1 MDHVYARKVS
11 SPSRIN
17 IKRSKAS
24 PNMPSRL
31 IINADDFGLTPG
43 INRAIAELHRARAL
57 TSATLM
63 ATGPAFTE
71 AVDISK
77 ANPTLGVGC
86 HVVLTDGV
94 PVSHPDA
101 IPTLLGADGK
111 TFRPSLLDFSQAV
124 LRNQVNPDITR
135 ETFAQVQKLQRAGI
149 DITHLDT
156 HKHSHLFPIVTRSL
170 LHVAERCNI
179 GAIRNP
185 FEPAWTVALGHGSR
199 LRRLEIRT
207 LGRAFRRRFDSQLRS
222 ASPDVATTDGTTA
235 VSATGGLTIATL
247 SQILYALPTS
257 GTWELVVH
265 PGYNDEALAKITTRL
280 RATRDIERE
289 ALLSLIPNLQKNPSP
304 PELIH
309 YGSLGP
315 YSRIREIGQFTPAS
329 GYEHVL

>member
-1 MDHVYARKVS
+1 
-11 SPSRIN
+11 
-17 IKRSKAS
+17 
-24 PNMPSRL
+24 MPARL
-31 IINADDFGLTPG
+31 IINADDFGLTSG
-43 INRAIAELHRARAL
+43 INRAIAELHRAGAL

-63 ATGPAFTE
+63 ATGPAFIE
-71 AVDISK
+71 AVAISK
-77 ANPTLGVGC
+77 DNPTLGVGC
-86 HVVLTDGV
+86 HVVLTDGI
-94 PVSHPDA
+94 PVCHPEE

-111 TFRPSLLDFSQAV
+111 TFRPSLLDLSQAV
-124 LRNQVNPDITR
+124 LRGHVNPDDITR

-185 FEPAWTVALGHGSR
+185 FEPAWTIALGHGSR
-199 LRRLEIRT
+199 LRRLEIRI
-207 LGRAFRRRFDSQLRS
+207 LSRAFRHRFESQLR
-222 ASPDVATTDGTTA
+222 AAAPNVATTDGTTA
-235 VSATGGLTIATL
+235 ISTTGDLTHVTL
-247 SQILYALPTS
+247 SQILQALPTS

-280 RATRDIERE
+280 RATRDVERE
-289 ALLSLIPNLQKNPSP
+289 ALLTQIPDLQKNPSP

-315 YSRIREIGQFTPAS
+315 YSRVREIGQFTPAS

>member
-1 MDHVYARKVS
+1 
-11 SPSRIN
+11 
-17 IKRSKAS
+17 
-24 PNMPSRL
+24 MPPRL
-31 IINADDFGLTPG
+31 IINADDFGLTSG

-63 ATGPAFTE
+63 ATGPAFIE
-71 AVDISK
+71 AVAIAKD
-77 ANPTLGVGC
+77 NPTLGVGC
-86 HVVLTDGV
+86 HVVLTDGI
-94 PVSHPDA
+94 PVSHPDD

-111 TFRPSLLDFSQAV
+111 TFRPSLLDFAQAI
-124 LRNQVNPDITR
+124 LRGRVNPDDITR
-135 ETFAQVQKLQRAGI
+135 ETFAQVQKLQRAGV

-185 FEPAWTVALGHGSR
+185 FEPTWAFALGHGSA
-199 LRRLEIRT
+199 LRRLEIRV
-207 LGRAFRRRFDSQLRS
+207 LDHAFRRRFDTHLQTTV
-222 ASPDVATTDGTTA
+222 PNVATTDGTSA
-235 VSATGGLTIATL
+235 VSTTGDLTSATL
-247 SQILYALPTS
+247 SQILEALPSS

-265 PGYNDEALAKITTRL
+265 PGYNDEALSKIATRL
-280 RATRDIERE
+280 RNSRDVERE
-289 ALLSLIPNLQKNPSP
+289 ALLTNIPNLQKNPSP